1 MNTIYKKP
9 VLSPMHPYQVA
20 KKMTFD
26 VQNVKHPARREVL
39 RNVGKYELTA
49 EFIEDSQTLSLFR
62 HIPGLIAYICT
73 LSNTKTGSVLG
84 QGRGTAVLSKI
95 NRYVDRSVA
104 VARNASLI
112 DSVIRATKAMEDLN
126 LGADDQ
132 GSDAIPNDDASE
144 AKVSYTGM
152 ELPES
157 FNEKTSNQKMI
168 SAKQKEYLRG
178 LIAKIKDDFQR
189 ERWLSGLD
197 NLTSSQASDAIQSL
211 KK

>member
-1 MNTIYKKP
+1 
-9 VLSPMHPYQVA
+9 
-20 KKMTFD
+20 
-26 VQNVKHPARREVL
+26 
-39 RNVGKYELTA
+39 
-49 EFIEDSQTLSLFR
+49 
-62 HIPGLIAYICT
+62 
-73 LSNTKTGSVLG
+73 
-84 QGRGTAVLSKI
+84 
-95 NRYVDRSVA
+95 
-104 VARNASLI
+104 
-112 DSVIRATKAMEDLN
+112 
-126 LGADDQ
+126 
-132 GSDAIPNDDASE
+132 
-144 AKVSYTGM
+144 M

>member
-9 VLSPMHPYQVA
+9 IPSPMRPYQVA
-20 KKMTFD
+20 QKMAFD
-26 VQNVKHPARREVL
+26 VQNAKHPARQEVL
-39 RNVGKYELTA
+39 KNVGKYELTA
-49 EFIEDSQTLSLFR
+49 EFTEDGPTLSLFK

-73 LSNTKTGSVLG
+73 LSNTKTGSILG

-112 DSVIRATKAMEDLN
+112 DSVVRATKAMEALN
-126 LGADDQ
+126 LGANDQ
-132 GSDAIPNDDASE
+132 GDDATPIDGTSE
-144 AKVSYTGM
+144 AKASYTGI

-157 FNEKTSNQKMI
+157 FNEKPTQRMI
-168 SAKQKEYLRG
+168 STKQKEYLRG
-178 LIAKIKDDFQR
+178 LVAKIKDEFQR
-189 ERWLSGLD
+189 DRFLSELD
-197 NLTSSQASDAIQSL
+197 NLTSAEASQAIQQF